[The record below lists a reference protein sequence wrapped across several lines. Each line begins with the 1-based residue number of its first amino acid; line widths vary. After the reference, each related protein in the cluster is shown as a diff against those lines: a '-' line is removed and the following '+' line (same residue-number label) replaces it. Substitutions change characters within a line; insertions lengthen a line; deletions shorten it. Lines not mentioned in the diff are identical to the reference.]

1 MSMFWLADII
11 QTSLYCCLAN
21 SFIFNNNEL
30 NSNIG
35 KFKNY
40 YMETGAGMA
49 LEEALPR
56 LMEQIKAAGKGH
68 LRAGI

>member
-1 MSMFWLADII
+1 
-11 QTSLYCCLAN
+11 
-21 SFIFNNNEL
+21 
-30 NSNIG
+30 
-35 KFKNY
+35 
-40 YMETGAGMA
+40 METGAGMA